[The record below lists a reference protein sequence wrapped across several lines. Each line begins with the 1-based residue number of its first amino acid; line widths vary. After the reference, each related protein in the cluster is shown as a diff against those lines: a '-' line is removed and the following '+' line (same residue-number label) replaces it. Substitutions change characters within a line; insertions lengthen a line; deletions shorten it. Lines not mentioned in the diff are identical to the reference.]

1 MRNFLKSIFYDSKEM
16 INLVKC
22 TNCENQFEAENI
34 FKEVCKFCGEFLF
47 STATHSP
54 DIINYEIIN
63 YRNED
68 ILKPIFKF
76 LIYPIQIFYFLFYA
90 FTTLFLLPP
99 YLLITSGISKLF
111 NVNKTN
117 VSMDIFLILISYFVF
132 TNLYSR
138 KIVLSEFEIVTIVI
152 SLLPFLIFSSVLKEE
167 DFNYDAEELFRYKAR
182 VYITWFFLALLVTYV

>member
-47 STATHSP
+47 STAAHSP
-54 DIINYEIIN
+54 DIINYAIIN

-76 LIYPIQIFYFLFYA
+76 LIFPFQIFFA
-90 FTTLFLLPP
+90 FITLLLLPP
-99 YLLITSGISKLF
+99 YLLISSGISKLF

-117 VSMDIFLILISYFVF
+117 VSMDIFLIFISYFVF

-138 KIVLSEFEIVTIVI
+138 KIILSEFEIVTIVI
-152 SLLPFLIFSSVLKEE
+152 SLLPFLIFSRVLKEE
-167 DFNYDAEELFRYKAR
+167 DFNYDVEELFRFKAR